1 MDIEKTKEEDEE
13 KVMIKK
19 KEIEQL
25 KKYNSEIKQQ
35 MTTLINELETFVIQA
50 I

>member
-19 KEIEQL
+19 EEIKQL